1 MTETTASVRTEWRIQ
16 YENANPDRERNR
28 TDMVTPLGDGRFRH
42 EIRAHSLSEVN
53 AFRDIAKRMG
63 AADVRI
69 AAREV
74 VSSFGRWREV
84 KTVREGL

>member
-16 YENANPDRERNR
+16 YENTNPDRERNN

-42 EIRAHSLSEVN
+42 EIRAHSLSQLN
-53 AFRDIAKRMG
+53 AFRDIAERMG
-63 AADVRI
+63 ATGVRV

-74 VSSFGRWREV
+74 VRTFGAWREV
-84 KTVREGL
+84 ETVREGL